1 MLDGAVY
8 LRAVLIP
15 VNPWKYPHSA
25 VWTNR
30 RFFSVSFSALL
41 KYIQAD
47 PRKSSEHHGILGI
60 DVFSQ
65 GTAIPEDKLLAVQQ
79 SLISMTPI
87 PGSRTSSIGLTNV
100 SQRISVFYGEGF
112 GLWIENSADS
122 QVRVSVTVPL
132 VEHV

>member
-1 MLDGAVY
+1 M
-8 LRAVLIP
+8 
-15 VNPWKYPHSA
+15 
-25 VWTNR
+25 
-30 RFFSVSFSALL
+30 
-41 KYIQAD
+41 
-47 PRKSSEHHGILGI
+47 
-60 DVFSQ
+60 FSQ